1 MIKIYVHNFFT
12 VGLLKKLTHN
22 SEGLEISRSMDITEV
37 KCHFKS
43 VDFHFVFD
51 PKINFNTDGYHF
63 IDYYSIE
70 SDFTKYKE
78 YLEFT
83 DEDNLD
89 QSKVYKRL
97 FNKIKDE
104 KNWIILVIRTEKLL
118 TKVDLPDLDFAS
130 KDEFYLSKMKN
141 HYILNDGFFLG
152 NTSNENY
159 DNFYSVFTN
168 TVFQWNEYC
177 GINWYYD
184 FGKIYSKLNFDYD
197 IGYSVRRIKRNRKKL
212 LQNLSELNNPKIFL
226 SVTDYGGSELTNL
239 EKYHKELNF
248 ENIHFNSITG
258 NTDFFDISYVP
269 NIRCPGIDVFLRIL
283 SKSKLQILDES
294 WAHHQKNYIHQYLSE
309 KTLGLLL
316 AGIPFI
322 STHNYPLDIIQKVLK
337 VNDHPF
343 YEESK
348 RYAVDP
354 KGFSE
359 FVDNFLK
366 NFGENFQLCLD
377 WSLSTKKILLDYI
390 SSNNDFLQLFVDG
403 KINLEKKLIK
413 LL

>member
-1 MIKIYVHNFFT
+1 M
-12 VGLLKKLTHN
+12 
-22 SEGLEISRSMDITEV
+22 
-37 KCHFKS
+37 
-43 VDFHFVFD
+43 
-51 PKINFNTDGYHF
+51 
-63 IDYYSIE
+63 
-70 SDFTKYKE
+70 
-78 YLEFT
+78 
-83 DEDNLD
+83 
-89 QSKVYKRL
+89 
-97 FNKIKDE
+97 
-104 KNWIILVIRTEKLL
+104 
-118 TKVDLPDLDFAS
+118 
-130 KDEFYLSKMKN
+130 
-141 HYILNDGFFLG
+141 
-152 NTSNENY
+152 
-159 DNFYSVFTN
+159 
-168 TVFQWNEYC
+168 
-177 GINWYYD
+177 
-184 FGKIYSKLNFDYD
+184 
-197 IGYSVRRIKRNRKKL
+197 
-212 LQNLSELNNPKIFL
+212 
-226 SVTDYGGSELTNL
+226 TDYGGSELTNL

-248 ENIHFNSITG
+248 ENIHFNSTTG

-337 VNDHPF
+337 VDDHPF

-359 FVDNFLK
+359 FVDNFLE
-366 NFGENFQLCLD
+366 NFGENFQLCLN

-403 KINLEKKLIK
+403 KINSEKKLMK